1 MNREQLK
8 DLVPAL
14 SDKHKFR
21 PAIIEKDFYITILLN
36 NVNTKLSDRIA
47 FKGGTLLN
55 KIYFDYKR
63 LSEDLDFTYISG
75 DNLDTRA
82 KRSRA
87 IKPIKDKMPE
97 FLKNLKLKS
106 PEPEGKGFNE
116 SKQYIFRIEYPSI
129 VTNKKELIKLE
140 ISLRQFPIEQP
151 VQNRVNHFFQD
162 PFTEED
168 LIPTNK
174 VLSLTL
180 MEAVAEKLKAA
191 VTRRDL
197 AIRDYY
203 DLWHISEKKF
213 DFKNKD
219 FIRIFK
225 KKLKEE
231 GFKEDYR
238 ENFGLDERA
247 IASLTKQVDSALIPV
262 IRINEYF
269 DLEKVLK
276 RFNKILSAI

>member
-21 PAIIEKDFYITILLN
+21 PVIIEKDFYITVILN
-36 NVNTKLSDRIA
+36 SINTKLSDRIV

-63 LSEDLDFTYISG
+63 LSEDLDFTFISG
-75 DNLDTRA
+75 NNLDTRA

-87 IKPIKDKMPE
+87 IKPIKDKMPT
-97 FLKNLKLKS
+97 FLKELKLKS
-106 PEPEGKGFNE
+106 PKPEGEGFNE

-129 VTNKKELIKLE
+129 VTNKEELIKLE
-140 ISLRQFPIEQP
+140 ISLRQFPIDKP
-151 VQNRVNHFFQD
+151 VQNTIKHFYQD
-162 PFTEED
+162 PFTGEN
-168 LIPTNK
+168 LLPSNK
-174 VLSLTL
+174 ILSLSL
-180 MEAVAEKLKAA
+180 NEAVAEKLKAA

-197 AIRDYY
+197 VIRDYY
-203 DLWHISEKKF
+203 DLWHISVGKF
-213 DFKNKD
+213 DFKNKN
-219 FIRIFK
+219 FISIFK

-231 GFKEDYR
+231 GFKGEYNK
-238 ENFGLDERA
+238 NFGLDEKA
-247 IASLTKQVDSALIPV
+247 IANLTKQIDSALIPV
-262 IRINEYF
+262 IRINESF
-269 DLEKVLK
+269 DLKKVLK